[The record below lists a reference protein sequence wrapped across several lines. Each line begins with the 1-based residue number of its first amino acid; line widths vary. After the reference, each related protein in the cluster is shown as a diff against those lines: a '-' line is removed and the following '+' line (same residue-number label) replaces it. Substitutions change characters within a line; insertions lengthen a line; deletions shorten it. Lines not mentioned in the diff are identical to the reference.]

1 MLTGLLVVWIACTA
15 AVQSSPTAA
24 NTPPATLLQLGGSAA
39 ALFVTAQ
46 TGEWKQA
53 AAQVADIQRS
63 LDDIP
68 ASIGPGDVRAQLHRR
83 VSALRRSV
91 ARRQAVLV
99 MRSAND
105 VTRLAAELE
114 GSFGTAVPFE
124 LKLLDY
130 YGRQIQIGIAARRLS
145 IVQQATRD
153 IRQRWNALR
162 PRVERLG
169 RTDDARRFTD
179 IVVGLERARQLADAA
194 PLAVAELNAV
204 DQLERA
210 FGG

>member
-1 MLTGLLVVWIACTA
+1 MLTGLLLLWIAGTA
-15 AVQSSPTAA
+15 GIQSSQTAA
-24 NTPPATLLQLGGSAA
+24 NSPPAALLQLGGSAA
-39 ALFVTAQ
+39 ALFGAAQ
-46 TGEWKQA
+46 TGNWKQA
-53 AAQVADIQRS
+53 AEQVADIQRS

-83 VSALRRSV
+83 ILALRRSV

-130 YGRQIQIGIAARRLS
+130 YGRQIQIGIAARRPS
-145 IVQQATRD
+145 IVHQATRD

-162 PRVERLG
+162 PQVERLG

-179 IVVGLERARQLADAA
+179 IVVGLERARRLADAA